1 MTVTWQQW
9 LALSPLLAVSATVI
23 AVMLAIAIRR
33 HHWGNATV
41 LVAGINTALVASS
54 VLFFGPLLVPDL
66 VPQVLPQ
73 QVTPLLVVD
82 NFSVFYTG
90 LILTATLATA
100 TLMHAYMEGF
110 PRNKEEIYLLLVLSA
125 LGAVLLV
132 HANHFA
138 SLFIGLELMSLPLY
152 GMVAYRP
159 RHKKSLEAGIKY
171 LVLSALASAL
181 LLFGIALIY
190 AYSGTLAF
198 TDLGARLNDGASL
211 DSPYLLVGGALVVA
225 GIGFKLSLVP
235 FHLWTPD
242 VYEGAPAPVTGFLAT
257 VSKTAVFAVLLR
269 YFMQGGAHHHAA
281 LVDALSILAVASIL
295 IGNVL
300 ALMQNNVKRMLGYS
314 SVAQIGYCMVALI
327 AARELA
333 VEAVGVFLLTY
344 VITSICAFGVVTLM
358 SSPMRPGERDADSY
372 YDYRGLFWRRPYL
385 TSILTVSM
393 LSLAGIPLTA
403 GFIGKFYVMAAGVD
417 ARLWVLLGA
426 VVLGSVIGLYYYLRL
441 MITLFLPDPEGRQF
455 NAPLNW
461 GQQTGGYMAVAFM
474 LLMLLIGVY
483 PGPVLQLVQIAG
495 F

>member
-1 MTVTWQQW
+1 MIITWQQW
-9 LALSPLLAVSATVI
+9 LALSPILVSAATCV

-41 LVAGINTALVASS
+41 FVAGINGALAASS
-54 VLFFGPLLVPDL
+54 VLFFGPLFYPDWIPL
-66 VPQVLPQ
+66 VLPQ

-82 NFSVFYTG
+82 MYSVFYTG

-100 TLMHAYMEGF
+100 TLMNAYIEGF
-110 PRNKEEIYLLLVLSA
+110 PRNKEEIYLLLSLSA
-125 LGAVLLV
+125 LGAMLLV
-132 HANHFA
+132 HSNHFA
-138 SLFIGLELMSLPLY
+138 TLFLGLELMSLPLY
-152 GMVAYRP
+152 GLVAYRP
-159 RHKKSLEAGIKY
+159 RHRKSLEAGVKY

-190 AYSGTLAF
+190 AHTGTLSF
-198 TDLGARLNDGASL
+198 IDIGARLDSGA
-211 DSPYLLVGGALVVA
+211 DHANVYLLVGGALIVA
-225 GIGFKLSLVP
+225 GLGFKLSLVP

-257 VSKTAVFAVLLR
+257 VSKTAVFVVLLR
-269 YFMQGGAHHHAA
+269 YVMQAGAHHHHA
-281 LVDALSILAVASIL
+281 LMDALSVLAVLSIV
-295 IGNVL
+295 IGNLL
-300 ALMQNNVKRMLGYS
+300 ALMQSNVKRMLGYS
-314 SVAQIGYCMVALI
+314 SIAQVGYGLVALI
-327 AARELA
+327 AAREFA

-372 YDYRGLFWRRPYL
+372 YDYRGLFWRRHYL
-385 TSILTVSM
+385 SSILTVSM

-417 ARLWVLLGA
+417 AKLWILLGA
-426 VVLGSVIGLYYYLRL
+426 VVFGSAVGLYYYLRL

-461 GQQTGGYMAVAFM
+461 GQQTGGYMAIAFM
-474 LLMLLIGVY
+474 LLMLAIGVF